1 MSYRIFV
8 RKKAESQILEAYTWH
23 EQKQVH
29 LGDVFL
35 RAIEDQFSR
44 IEVNPFLFQL
54 KYKNVHLAQ
63 TKKFPYGIFYLVDG
77 DKIIVIAVFH
87 LSRNPSLW
95 KKLKS

>member
-1 MSYRIFV
+1 MIFRVIV
-8 RKKAESQILEAYTWH
+8 RKKAESQILEAYTWY
-23 EQKQVH
+23 ERKQVH

-35 RAIEDQFSR
+35 RAIEDQLSK

-63 TKKFPYGIFYLVDG
+63 TKKFPYGIFYLVDE
-77 DKIIVIAVFH
+77 DKIIVLAVFH
-87 LSRNPSLW
+87 LSRNPGLW